1 MAGPIT
7 TSTIEL
13 ARQGAAQQ
21 MCLAYNINIRSSLGT
36 TEVRSDGSW
45 NEINTGYMVFSVAL
59 DKVGKPEASQIE
71 AVAPN

>member
-1 MAGPIT
+1 
-7 TSTIEL
+7 
-13 ARQGAAQQ
+13 

-45 NEINTGYMVFSVAL
+45 NEINTGCMVFSVAL